1 MNNSGSIKKLY
12 FKDTSF
18 ANLMMGRIYNI
29 LLIASKYEAFML
41 EEDGRIDELIF
52 NEYTSL
58 NLRYPPRFTLAS
70 NREEAEEL
78 LKITSYDLFIIMP
91 SKENSSVFEYAKELK
106 DHFPTTPVVLLTPFS
121 REVFQR
127 VFAGEDLT
135 AVDYTFNWLG
145 EPDILLAIVKLLE
158 DKMNVDRDV
167 QSVGVQAIS

>member
-1 MNNSGSIKKLY
+1 MY

-29 LLIASKYEAFML
+29 LLIASKYDAFML

-78 LKITSYDLFIIMP
+78 LKNHLLRPFHY
-91 SKENSSVFEYAKELK
+91 YAVEGK
-106 DHFPTTPVVLLTPFS
+106 
-121 REVFQR
+121 
-127 VFAGEDLT
+127 
-135 AVDYTFNWLG
+135 
-145 EPDILLAIVKLLE
+145 
-158 DKMNVDRDV
+158 
-167 QSVGVQAIS
+167 